1 VCSSTNH
8 TPPRKGRRLRDRAD
22 WIPVDIPAI
31 VTPERHAAA
40 LAALARNGAHLVG
53 RPACARYELRGL
65 LRCSLCGH
73 RYVSCPNHG
82 RRYYRCYAHNRQVV
96 GARCRAPSISA
107 TVAEA
112 DVWRAISAAL
122 RRPEAL
128 REAMELFETSQ
139 GARDAEVRSKIEA
152 ITKKLRSVETKERRL
167 LDLYLEEGLATA
179 EVTARLRTITK
190 ERSALTAERE
200 RAVAQAAELGA
211 TVDRAAW
218 IERWSTEAAKGLDD
232 LDDLGR
238 QRFLQAVVDEII
250 VKPDRTLEIRGL
262 IPAEASAQ
270 VSSQPSTGFG
280 EPDAILRRREPS
292 ESRHQDSHAP
302 LSRCRHISK
311 RSAKG
316 KTSALRSFDAH
327 RAVDRPGR
335 YVAQRFTRRTT

>member
-1 VCSSTNH
+1 
-8 TPPRKGRRLRDRAD
+8 
-22 WIPVDIPAI
+22 
-31 VTPERHAAA
+31 
-40 LAALARNGAHLVG
+40 
-53 RPACARYELRGL
+53 
-65 LRCSLCGH
+65 
-73 RYVSCPNHG
+73 
-82 RRYYRCYAHNRQVV
+82 
-96 GARCRAPSISA
+96 
-107 TVAEA
+107 
-112 DVWRAISAAL
+112 
-122 RRPEAL
+122 
-128 REAMELFETSQ
+128 MELFETSQ

-270 VSSQPSTGFG
+270 VSSQPSPGSASLTRSFVGAS
-280 EPDAILRRREPS
+280 PQSPATRTATPHCRAVATSRSVLRKVKPPRCARLTLTERS
-292 ESRHQDSHAP
+292 TVLAAMLHSVSRGG
-302 LSRCRHISK
+302 RHE
-311 RSAKG
+311 RDG
-316 KTSALRSFDAH
+316 ALR
-327 RAVDRPGR
+327 GL
-335 YVAQRFTRRTT
+335 